1 MQSTEAVDNDH
12 ERNANGATG
21 ILCQGGL
28 TMKSHGHSQRRPKQ
42 TAGFGGRACMP
53 RRCRGADIGTSTL
66 AQKAL
71 LHPRSLQLLFT
82 FVQLLLRTRS
92 HCPFSKPRVALRLC
106 FLLSR
111 RFIPINGRCCR
122 VVVELTAAFLTA
134 RPTSSLG
141 SFLVDNSCY
150 GRLRLGRQLVIELA
164 QVAHSPS

>member
-1 MQSTEAVDNDH
+1 
-12 ERNANGATG
+12 
-21 ILCQGGL
+21 
-28 TMKSHGHSQRRPKQ
+28 
-42 TAGFGGRACMP
+42 MP

-66 AQKAL
+66 SQKAL
-71 LHPRSLQLLFT
+71 LHARSLQLPLFT
-82 FVQLLLRTRS
+82 FVQHLLCTRS
-92 HCPFSKPRVALRLC
+92 HCLFSKPRVALRLC
-106 FLLSR
+106 ILLSR

-122 VVVELTAAFLTA
+122 VIVELTAAFLTA